1 MSYSHPEH
9 YHKLADKDVHD
20 LIVINCFA
28 QAKLTKLA
36 LQTMESQKRGCIIS
50 LSSFSA
56 LAPLPLMGLYG
67 ATKEYNRFLSE
78 SIRMES
84 KYTTMQ
90 TVQPYFVTTKLSK
103 IRKPSLLIPT
113 PKVFVEHALKTV
125 GRYNVTFGC
134 LPHQIY
140 GSAARWLVNSPLG
153 FVYDKITEGHM
164 RSVMKRAYRKK
175 EKAAAEKSS

>member
-1 MSYSHPEH
+1 MGYDHPE
-9 YHKLADKDVHD
+9 YYQKLTDSQISKM
-20 LIVINCFA
+20 IIINCFA

-78 SIRMES
+78 SIRMET
-84 KYTTMQ
+84 KYTTLQ

-103 IRKPSLLIPT
+103 IRKASLLIPS
-113 PKVFVEHALKTV
+113 PAKFVSDALKTV

-134 LPHQIY
+134 MSHQIY
-140 GSAARWLVNSPLG
+140 GGAARWLVNSPLG
-153 FVYDKITEGHM
+153 FVYNKITEGHM
-164 RSVMKRAYRKK
+164 RSVMKRAYKKK
-175 EKAAAEKSS
+175 EKAEKSN

>member
-1 MSYSHPEH
+1 MGYDHPE
-9 YHKLADKDVHD
+9 YYQKLTDSR
-20 LIVINCFA
+20 ISQMIIINCFA

-78 SIRMES
+78 SIRMET
-84 KYTTMQ
+84 KYTTLQ

-103 IRKPSLLIPT
+103 IRKASLLIPS
-113 PKVFVEHALKTV
+113 PAKFVSDALKTV

-134 LPHQIY
+134 MSHQIY
-140 GSAARWLVNSPLG
+140 GGAARWLVNSPLG
-153 FVYDKITEGHM
+153 FIYNNITEGHM

-175 EKAAAEKSS
+175 EKAEKSN